1 MKSDRIKVGQHIANA
16 SERTKE
22 WSFTMDKK
30 IIYWSYFIH
39 DQWRMYLAATAE
51 GLCYVG
57 SNQKDFEELVSW
69 TAKKIPHHLL
79 ERNDNILQFYVDEF
93 TEYFQGK
100 RKTFTFPL
108 DFHGTPFQQS
118 VWNALNDIP
127 YGYIHTYSEIAE
139 ILQKPK
145 SVRAVAAAIGANPIL
160 ITVPCHRVIGKN
172 GKLTGF
178 RGGLDMKEKLLELEK
193 APTIRIGSIT
203 HAK

>member
-1 MKSDRIKVGQHIANA
+1 MEFLVM
-16 SERTKE
+16 E
-22 WSFTMDKK
+22 KK
-30 IIYWSYFIH
+30 IIYWSLFNH
-39 DQWRMYLAATAE
+39 DQWKMYLAATVD

-57 SNQKDFEELVSW
+57 SNQKDFEEMVSW
-69 TAKKIPHHLL
+69 AAKKIPHHLL
-79 ERNDNILQFYVDEF
+79 ERNDKKLQSYVDEF
-93 TEYFQGK
+93 TEYFQRK
-100 RKTFTFPL
+100 RTMFTFSQ

-127 YGYIHTYSEIAE
+127 YGYTHTYSEIAE
-139 ILQKPK
+139 FLQKPK

-178 RGGLDMKEKLLELEK
+178 RGGLEMKEKLLELEK
-193 APTIRIGSIT
+193 TPSFRKGTIT

>member
-1 MKSDRIKVGQHIANA
+1 MEFLVM
-16 SERTKE
+16 E
-22 WSFTMDKK
+22 KK
-30 IIYWSYFIH
+30 IIYWSLFNH
-39 DQWRMYLAATAE
+39 DQWKMYLAATVD

-57 SNQKDFEELVSW
+57 SNQKDFEEMLSW
-69 TAKKIPHHLL
+69 AAKKIPHHLL
-79 ERNDNILQFYVDEF
+79 ERNDKKLQSYVDEF
-93 TEYFQGK
+93 TEYFKGK
-100 RKTFTFPL
+100 RTMFTFSQ

-127 YGYIHTYSEIAE
+127 YGYTHTYSEIAE
-139 ILQKPK
+139 FLQKPK

-178 RGGLDMKEKLLELEK
+178 RGGLEMKEKLLELEK
-193 APTIRIGSIT
+193 APSFRTGTIT